1 MRVGIIGAGGI
12 GRTHAQAVLAAGG
25 GAGLAG
31 FYDVDASRA
40 ALVAGG
46 LGVPAFTCVDA
57 FYEAVDAVVVAS
69 PNRTHASYVCE
80 AVDRGRHVLCE
91 KPMAVSVDETLAMRD
106 RAAGAPV
113 VCCVGFNYRCL
124 GVVREIRRQIDEG
137 VLGRVLHVDLAFRR
151 GSALTRKTFTWRDNA
166 AERFTSGALGDL
178 GVHLIDLLHHL
189 FDSEVDTGFCQAG
202 LRTKVAAKE
211 GRTVCVDDHA
221 FVSGRLTGGPHFTL
235 TASKSATPEDIGFRV
250 AVTGTRGELLYHSQ
264 DGPVLNVRTGV
275 EWEAVKVLDTFG
287 LADPPGEIPGWA
299 DSFVAQFQNWT
310 AAVAGTGGV
319 EALAGFDD
327 GHRAQQVLEE
337 LLRRGTAG

>member
-1 MRVGIIGAGGI
+1 M
-12 GRTHAQAVLAAGG
+12 
-25 GAGLAG
+25 
-31 FYDVDASRA
+31 
-40 ALVAGG
+40 
-46 LGVPAFTCVDA
+46 
-57 FYEAVDAVVVAS
+57 
-69 PNRTHASYVCE
+69 
-80 AVDRGRHVLCE
+80 
-91 KPMAVSVDETLAMRD
+91 
-106 RAAGAPV
+106 
-113 VCCVGFNYRCL
+113 
-124 GVVREIRRQIDEG
+124 RQIDEG

-310 AAVAGTGGV
+310 AAVGGTGGV
-319 EALAGFDD
+319 EALVASTTDTGRSRSWRNCCAGGRPGD
-327 GHRAQQVLEE
+327 
-337 LLRRGTAG
+337 RRGRVRQDCAGALPSTALMSTVSSAGGVAVGTGSSKREKSTAASAPSPRTVIRTGWCAPSVST

>member
-1 MRVGIIGAGGI
+1 MRVGIMGAGGI
-12 GRTHAQAVLAAGG
+12 GRTHAQAVLAVE
-25 GAGLAG
+25 GATLAG
-31 FYDVDASRA
+31 FYDVDGPRA
-40 ALVAGG
+40 AVVADG
-46 LGVPAFTCVDA
+46 LGVPAFTSPDA

-69 PNRTHASYVCE
+69 PNRTHASYACE
-80 AVDRGRHVLCE
+80 AVDRGCHVLCE
-91 KPMAVSVDETLAMRD
+91 KPMAVSVEETLAMRE

-189 FDSEVDTGFCQAG
+189 FGSEVDTGSCEAG

-211 GRTVCVDDHA
+211 GRKVCVDDHA

-235 TASKSATPEDIGFRV
+235 TASKSSLPEDVGFRV
-250 AVTGTRGELLYHSQ
+250 SATGTRGELRYNSQ
-264 DGPVLNVRTGV
+264 DGPVLDVRTGV
-275 EWEAVKVLDTFG
+275 EWEPVKILGTPG
-287 LADPPGEIPGWA
+287 LEDPPGEIHGWA
-299 DSFVAQFQNWT
+299 DSFVTQLHHWT
-310 AAVAGTGGV
+310 AAVAGLGRAQ
-319 EALAGFDD
+319 ALAGFDD
-327 GHRAQQVLEE
+327 GHRAQRVLDE
-337 LLRRGTAG
+337 LLRKGKAG